1 MRLGLA
7 YIILLIGCVTA
18 QAQVIEWK
26 SKPIIDLR
34 ISTKHLAE
42 NNAYKPFAWL
52 KLVGYALVGL
62 GGLKDG
68 LVEGFD
74 FDGRTSWER
83 KRGVDPYSQR
93 GSQSWRLAYVD
104 GDPELGFKSSF
115 HEWHGAWDWYH
126 RNDDYRKLGY
136 YSGGITLGI
145 GGHKVNKKIKHYL
158 FDFAIGWAVSATA
171 KSIGMKFIRN

>member
-1 MRLGLA
+1 MRALLVH
-7 YIILLIGCVTA
+7 IILFYGCLSVH
-18 QAQVIEWK
+18 AQVIKWK

-34 ISTKHLAE
+34 ISTKSISE
-42 NNAYKPFAWL
+42 NDAYKPFAWP
-52 KLVGYALVGL
+52 KLVGYALVGF

-68 LVEGFD
+68 LVEGYE

-104 GDPELGFKSSF
+104 GDPELGFKSKF
-115 HEWHGAWDWYH
+115 VEWHGAWDWYH
-126 RNDDYRKLGY
+126 RNDDYRKFGY
-136 YSGGITLGI
+136 YTGGIVLGI
-145 GGHKVNKKIKHYL
+145 GGYKTNKKIRHYL
-158 FDFAIGWAVSATA
+158 FDFAIGWAVSATS